1 MSFTTTDGSRAQDG
15 TDAAVAFPHPMVDA
29 ALHYGERWSIFPC
42 HWPLFKAGKVM
53 CSCGKPPG
61 KGKGLCSSPGKHPR
75 TAHGFYDATRD
86 PDAIRALWRRMP
98 LANIGLRTGTDN
110 DLLVL
115 DVDPPHG
122 GDKSL
127 AAMVAKHG
135 PLPPTLIAN
144 TGSGGRHFLFRHVD
158 GLSNC
163 VGAIGGG
170 LDIRT
175 EGGYIVIAPS
185 LHNSGRRYEWANDL
199 QPAEAPRWL
208 IDEIAKHGGSASA
221 GAGDGQYDYWARI
234 AGGVREGERHV
245 AILKLAGL
253 LVGDRRLPP
262 TLSLTLLRS
271 FNRTQCAP
279 PLPDNEVDERFSRV
293 VKREMAKLRGQP

>member
-158 GLSNC
+158 GLSNSC
-163 VGAIGGG
+163 RSHRRRPRYQDRGRLHRRSRPACTTPVGA
-170 LDIRT
+170 T
-175 EGGYIVIAPS
+175 
-185 LHNSGRRYEWANDL
+185 SGPTTCSRRKR
-199 QPAEAPRWL
+199 PA
-208 IDEIAKHGGSASA
+208 G
-221 GAGDGQYDYWARI
+221 
-234 AGGVREGERHV
+234 
-245 AILKLAGL
+245 
-253 LVGDRRLPP
+253 
-262 TLSLTLLRS
+262 
-271 FNRTQCAP
+271 
-279 PLPDNEVDERFSRV
+279 
-293 VKREMAKLRGQP
+293 